1 MSSSSS
7 AQKCYYSYVATRCL
21 SSSTLADGKPKTSL
35 ETGDLV
41 LTDSPLFSKDII
53 KGRKESTGETGSFP
67 SDGLKRCIQAR
78 LLRDFNR
85 LPGGTK
91 VLITELSIKPPG
103 CSFYCAGS
111 TYSLPIDKFDFG
123 EADDLAI
130 AMHNYSAF
138 GVEIK
143 AGQIVWTLRRPTQ
156 HRRKWL
162 AYLNGKADY
171 FPEEYALSL
180 NEAMNQ
186 LVKFAKE
193 GDFDSVRKL
202 ANPTLMKMHGL
213 QGRTVLLMLADADTY
228 ARRTAKCADYM
239 IHLGCNPSAT
249 DSKGDTAAHLA
260 AGNNNL
266 QLLALL
272 AFESKWLQNYQGL
285 TPLMVAVEAGKWRCI
300 KHLLHLFRQN
310 KYHQFKTKYL
320 NEMKVLSRSDHLAQL
335 QAVAP
340 CEHQRTICK
349 CDVPDEKGRTKL
361 WRISSGTGVCSDIMN
376 EAIRADPTCADATG
390 NTCLHAAVNSGNLE
404 AVRELIALDVNVNA
418 PAEDGSTPLMRLA
431 SSDCCSDSQSV
442 QVAKKL
448 LENDANWNL
457 RDRNG
462 CTALQLAR
470 KSNKHSLVA
479 VASSNGDNTTLSKLR
494 QSVDKEDLKRAVN
507 TPDNSLKTPVMLAAL
522 NNYPTTIKLLHEM
535 GATDLSQGWRER
547 QIGAPKCQRED
558 NVGPIDGFGRPSVAQ
573 DAVYVSPGPRLTPPE
588 RSWRIEQ
595 LHRTRAGAFSP
606 GSRCLPVGDGGDRA
620 KLTALAHAAMR
631 GNKDCIAVLLSL
643 GAEPHTEDFS
653 GNTPLI
659 WAARE
664 NHVGVIEKLSEVLQN
679 LSNWTHRGEYNMSA
693 LEWATYLQ
701 HHKIANLIVL
711 SINSLQ
717 TDARAQEAAQEMPS
731 IEASEAI
738 SAQLPLP
745 ALLPNDR
752 YRMLSRPSSRG
763 VAIMINNVDF
773 DNTDRRNGAMADTH
787 ETGLYQA
794 FVKLG
799 LRVEIHHNL
808 SSHFFN
814 SHNLISLNRHETE
827 YEQHDVFV
835 LCVMSHGEDGHII
848 GSDGGRIELEP
859 LFNQVRQCDSLAG
872 KPKIL

>member
-285 TPLMVAVEAGKWRCI
+285 TPLMVA
-300 KHLLHLFRQN
+300 
-310 KYHQFKTKYL
+310 
-320 NEMKVLSRSDHLAQL
+320 DHLAQL

-361 WRISSGTGVCSDIMN
+361 WRISSGTGVCSGIMN

-664 NHVGVIEKLSEVLQN
+664 NHVDHQQPPNRCS
-679 LSNWTHRGEYNMSA
+679 
-693 LEWATYLQ
+693 
-701 HHKIANLIVL
+701 
-711 SINSLQ
+711 
-717 TDARAQEAAQEMPS
+717 AQEAAQEMPS

-773 DNTDRRNGAMADTH
+773 DNTDRRN
-787 ETGLYQA
+787 
-794 FVKLG
+794 
-799 LRVEIHHNL
+799 
-808 SSHFFN
+808 
-814 SHNLISLNRHETE
+814 E

-872 KPKIL
+872 KPKIFIVQACRLLSTSHPAESANVIRGQDCLYIYSACRGQLSGRDPNTGCIFIQALKDEILAADLRSVEFTHLLPKVVKRVLELTNGAQVVSSETTLSKLLCLPPTRDLLTNP